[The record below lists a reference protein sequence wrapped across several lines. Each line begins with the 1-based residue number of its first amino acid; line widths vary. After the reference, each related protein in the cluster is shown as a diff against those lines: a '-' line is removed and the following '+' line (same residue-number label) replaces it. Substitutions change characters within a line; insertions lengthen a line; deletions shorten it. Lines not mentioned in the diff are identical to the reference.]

1 MAYSSQSQIHMVVEE
16 TGPAIEW
23 GERAI
28 RMSRELDRPDILI
41 HALNNVGTSMLHLED
56 PRGRELL
63 EESLLLALDLGRH
76 EDAGRAW
83 INLAETA
90 SQRRDFATSDAWLER
105 GLRYCQQHDLD
116 SYALCLLGDRAW
128 NLLVRGRWSEA
139 TADAETVLSHPFAPA
154 VDRIPALATIGRIR
168 ARRGDPDVT
177 GPLDEAWKLATETSE
192 ICRLWPAGAARLEA
206 AVLNR
211 LDDEIEHG
219 RFVLDLALRV
229 GNRWA
234 AGEIAWWLDC
244 LGALDSVPADLAEP
258 YALALGGDTH
268 GAAAAFERIG
278 APFDRALVLA
288 DGTDTDV
295 RQAFDIFAG
304 FGARATLDVL
314 GRRKRERGFR
324 GLPRGPSRATRRNPA
339 QLTPRQVQVLE
350 LLTRGLSN
358 ADIAEALFISPKT
371 AAHHVSAILGKLEA
385 GSRGEAAALAR
396 ERGLLTRK

>member
-1 MAYSSQSQIHMVVEE
+1 VA
-16 TGPAIEW
+16 PAEL
-23 GERAI
+23 GAI
-28 RMSRELDRPDILI
+28 
-41 HALNNVGTSMLHLED
+41 
-56 PRGRELL
+56 
-63 EESLLLALDLGRH
+63 
-76 EDAGRAW
+76 
-83 INLAETA
+83 
-90 SQRRDFATSDAWLER
+90 
-105 GLRYCQQHDLD
+105 
-116 SYALCLLGDRAW
+116 
-128 NLLVRGRWSEA
+128 
-139 TADAETVLSHPFAPA
+139 ADAETVLSHPFAPA

-177 GPLDEAWKLATETSE
+177 GPLDEAWELATETSE

-206 AVLNR
+206 AVLSR

-258 YALALGGDTH
+258 YALALAGDTH

-288 DGTDTDV
+288 NGTVTDI
-295 RQAFDIFAG
+295 RQAFDIFAA

-314 GRRKRERGFR
+314 GRQKRERGIR

-339 QLTPRQVQVLE
+339 QLTPRQLQVLE

-371 AAHHVSAILGKLEA
+371 AAHHVSAVLGKLEA
-385 GSRGEAAALAR
+385 GSRGQAAALAR
-396 ERGLLTRK
+396 ERGLLT